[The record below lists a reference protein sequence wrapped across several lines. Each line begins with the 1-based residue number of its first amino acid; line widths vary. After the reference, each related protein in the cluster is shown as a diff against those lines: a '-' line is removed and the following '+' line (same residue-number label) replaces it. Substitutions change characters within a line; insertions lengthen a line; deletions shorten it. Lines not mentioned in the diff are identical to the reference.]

1 VSVHSTYTVQTGS
14 VALSASATKS
24 LWLIAPATVDFVLT
38 EFGIS
43 FDASTASTAI
53 RVDLYR
59 TTTLGS
65 PAGTTGTLVPSNN
78 PDGHAALS
86 TALTAL
92 SAEPTTVQ
100 IIKSWFV
107 QPTGGLLVMQ
117 HPLGREPAATV
128 TNAGRLGLRAVTPA
142 AVSPNC
148 VAYAEWEE

>member
-1 VSVHSTYTVQTGS
+1 MSVHSTYTVQTGS

-24 LWLIAPATVDFVLT
+24 MWLVAPATVDFVVT
-38 EFGIS
+38 EFSIS
-43 FDASTASTAI
+43 FDSSAASTAV

-65 PAGTTGTLVPSNN
+65 PAGTTGVLVPSNN

-100 IIKSWFV
+100 IIKSWFI
-107 QPTGGLLVMQ
+107 QPCGGTYTLQ
-117 HPLGREPAATV
+117 HPLGREPAAAV
-128 TNAGRLGLRAVTPA
+128 TNAGRIGLRAVTPTG
-142 AVSPNC
+142 VTPNC
-148 VAYAEWEE
+148 VSYCEFEE